1 MNWESIGAIAELI
14 SGIGVIATL
23 FYLAS
28 QIRRYTK
35 ATYAETYQRF
45 TESMNSTNQLI
56 ASDEGLSSL
65 VAQLDSN
72 DFEDYTPE
80 ERVRLSQ
87 VLTCHFRALESLYYH
102 RSEGA
107 ATERAWKSQAGLIEE
122 VVKFRAVRTWWPLTA
137 SIFDEDFRKFV
148 EQSISVVS
156 AEDRAPKWFGENN
169 RRRRHA
175 EL

>member
-14 SGIGVIATL
+14 SRIGVIATL

-28 QIRRYTK
+28 QIRRNTK
-35 ATYAETYQRF
+35 ATYAENYQRF
-45 TESMNSTNQLI
+45 TESINSTNQLI
-56 ASDEGLSSL
+56 ASDEVLARL
-65 VAQLDSN
+65 VSQLDSM

-107 ATERAWKSQAGLIEE
+107 AAERAWKTQAVLIKEI
-122 VVKFRAVRTWWPLTA
+122 VKFKAARTWWPSTA
-137 SIFDEDFRKFV
+137 AIFDEDFGKFV
-148 EQSISVVS
+148 NQSILEVGD
-156 AEDRAPKWFGENN
+156 EDRAPKWF
-169 RRRRHA
+169 
-175 EL
+175 

>member
-28 QIRRYTK
+28 QIRRNTK

-80 ERVRLSQ
+80 EV
-87 VLTCHFRALESLYYH
+87 
-102 RSEGA
+102 
-107 ATERAWKSQAGLIEE
+107 
-122 VVKFRAVRTWWPLTA
+122 
-137 SIFDEDFRKFV
+137 
-148 EQSISVVS
+148 
-156 AEDRAPKWFGENN
+156 
-169 RRRRHA
+169 
-175 EL
+175 